1 MNLYSLYHTE
11 GPKEVGNVKNAVRL
25 RGFIL
30 LVLSLLL
37 LAGCGQTQVTAV
49 KTAPEKLRIGVL
61 PLEDAMPAVVAEK
74 NGYFV
79 QENIAVELVRFQS
92 AVEQESAIQSG
103 QLDGIVNDL
112 IVATLLKESGQNIKV
127 TSIALGST
135 PEEGKFAIVAA
146 AKSGIKSL
154 ADLKGKKIGI
164 ANNTIIEYVTDGLLA
179 DGGIDPSLVDKV
191 SVPKIPVRMEML
203 FNNQVDAIVV
213 PDPLLTFAEF
223 KGAEIVA
230 RDTAR
235 NLSQSVVI
243 FNKKTLDEKRGAVE
257 AFYRAYAKAVDD
269 LNNNPADYKQ
279 LMIANVNIPEQIA
292 KDYQIQRYP
301 KPQLPAE
308 EDVNNILKWMT
319 QKGLLKTDLKYQD
332 LVEKI

>member
-1 MNLYSLYHTE
+1 
-11 GPKEVGNVKNAVRL
+11 VKNTVRL
-25 RGFIL
+25 RSFIL

-49 KTAPEKLRIGVL
+49 KTAPVKLKIGVL
-61 PLEDAMPAVVAEK
+61 PLEDAMPAVVAEE
-74 NGYFV
+74 NGYFG

-92 AVEQESAIQSG
+92 AVEQGSAIQSG

-112 IVATLLKESGQNIKV
+112 IVAALLKESGQNIKV

-146 AKSGIKSL
+146 PKSGIKTL

-243 FNKKTLDEKRGAVE
+243 FNKKTLDEKKGAVE

-269 LNNNPADYKQ
+269 LNTHPVDYKQ

-301 KPQLPAE
+301 QPQLPAE

>member
-1 MNLYSLYHTE
+1 
-11 GPKEVGNVKNAVRL
+11 
-25 RGFIL
+25 
-30 LVLSLLL
+30 
-37 LAGCGQTQVTAV
+37 
-49 KTAPEKLRIGVL
+49 L
-61 PLEDAMPAVVAEK
+61 PLEDAMPALVAEQ

-79 QENIAVELVRFQS
+79 QENIDVEIVRFQS

-135 PEEGKFAIVAA
+135 PEEGKFAVVATP
-146 AKSGIKSL
+146 KSGIKTL
-154 ADLKGKKIGI
+154 EDLKGKKIGI
-164 ANNTIIEYVTDGLLA
+164 ANNTIIEYVTDGMLE
-179 DGGIDPSLVDKV
+179 DGGIDPSLVNKV

-203 FNNQVDAIVV
+203 FSNQVDAIVV

-223 KGAEIVA
+223 KGARIVA
-230 RDTAR
+230 QDTKR
-235 NLSQSVVI
+235 NLSQSVVL
-243 FNKKTLDEKRGAVE
+243 FNQKTMDEKKGAVE
-257 AFYRAYAKAVDD
+257 AFFRAYAKAVDD
-269 LNNNPADYKQ
+269 LNNHPADYKQ

-308 EDVNNILKWMT
+308 DDINNVLKWMT
-319 QKGLLKTDLKYQD
+319 KKGLLKTDLKYQD
-332 LVEKI
+332 LVEKIQF

>member
-1 MNLYSLYHTE
+1 M
-11 GPKEVGNVKNAVRL
+11 KNAVRL
-25 RGFIL
+25 RGLIL

-37 LAGCGQTQVTAV
+37 LAGCGQTKVTAV
-49 KTAPEKLRIGVL
+49 KTAPEKLKIGVL

-74 NGYFV
+74 NGYFA
-79 QENIAVELVRFQS
+79 QENLDVELVRFQS

-112 IVATLLKESGQNIKV
+112 IVAALLKESGQNIKV

-146 AKSGIKSL
+146 PKSGINTL

-164 ANNTIIEYVTDGLLA
+164 ANNTIIEYVTDGLLE

-191 SVPKIPVRMEML
+191 SVPKIPVRVEML
-203 FNNQVDAIVV
+203 FSHQVDAIVV

-223 KGAEIVA
+223 KGAKIVV

-243 FNKKTLDEKRGAVE
+243 FNQKTLNEKKGAVK
-257 AFYRAYAKAVDD
+257 AFYRAYANAVDD
-269 LNNNPADYKQ
+269 LNNHPVDYQ
-279 LMIANVNIPEQIA
+279 QVMIDNVNIPEQIA

-319 QKGLLKTDLKYQD
+319 KKGLLKTDLKYQD

>member
-1 MNLYSLYHTE
+1 M
-11 GPKEVGNVKNAVRL
+11 KNAVRL
-25 RGFIL
+25 RGLIL

-37 LAGCGQTQVTAV
+37 LAGCGQAKVTAV
-49 KTAPEKLRIGVL
+49 KTAPEKLKIGVL

-79 QENIAVELVRFQS
+79 QENLDVELVRFQS

-112 IVATLLKESGQNIKV
+112 IVAALLKESGQNIKV

-135 PEEGKFAIVAA
+135 PEEGKFAIVASP
-146 AKSGIKSL
+146 KSGINTL
-154 ADLKGKKIGI
+154 VDLKGKKIGI
-164 ANNTIIEYVTDGLLA
+164 ANNTIIEYVTDGLLE

-203 FNNQVDAIVV
+203 FSHQVDAIVV

-223 KGAEIVA
+223 KGAKIVV

-243 FNKKTLDEKRGAVE
+243 FNQKTLNEKKGAVE
-257 AFYRAYAKAVDD
+257 AFYRAYANAVDD
-269 LNNNPADYKQ
+269 LNNHPADYQ
-279 LMIANVNIPEQIA
+279 QVMIDNVNIPEQIA
-292 KDYQIQRYP
+292 KGYQIQRYP

-319 QKGLLKTDLKYQD
+319 KKGLLKTDLKYQD